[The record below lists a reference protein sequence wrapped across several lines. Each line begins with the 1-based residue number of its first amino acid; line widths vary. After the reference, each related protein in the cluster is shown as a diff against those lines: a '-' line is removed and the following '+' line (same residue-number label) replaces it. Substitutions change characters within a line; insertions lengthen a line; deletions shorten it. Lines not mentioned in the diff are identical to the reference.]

1 LNKWD
6 KNKHSVWFLILEKI
20 ELSPFSIMLTI
31 VLLHIAF
38 IKWKCDCHDPNCFR
52 IYHEEMLNFVKGIF
66 CLIKLL
72 CYFCPLFSLCAI
84 LFLLIY
90 YFELTSVCSVKPK
103 MAFDVFY
110 ILLNSVCK
118 DFIKNILICVH
129 QWIWCLIFFFYP
141 VCIWVVYQNNSDFI
155 EYV

>member
-90 YFELTSVCSVKPK
+90 YFELTSVCSMKPNWWWHL
-103 MAFDVFY
+103 MFFTSCWIQFAR
-110 ILLNSVCK
+110 ILLRIFLSV
-118 DFIKNILICVH
+118 FINEFGV
-129 QWIWCLIFFFYP
+129 
-141 VCIWVVYQNNSDFI
+141 
-155 EYV
+155 